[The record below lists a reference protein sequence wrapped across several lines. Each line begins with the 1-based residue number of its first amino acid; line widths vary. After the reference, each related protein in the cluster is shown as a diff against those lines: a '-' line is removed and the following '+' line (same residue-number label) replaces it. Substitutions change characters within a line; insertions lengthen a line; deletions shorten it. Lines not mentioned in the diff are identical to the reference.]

1 MDFRVYLEPTRA
13 TACSTIRAQLGGA
26 CATIISSLF
35 SSCLCF
41 ISDST
46 HSLPLLHKGCFAL
59 FHLPRVWSFLFLFFF
74 CKRREGNFRGVH
86 FYLFV
91 LCINQFSFL
100 LFFPV
105 SVSLFAFFF
114 FFFTWFFC
122 FSFSFNEFDLGLGW
136 ASELLE
142 SHHCFFCLCLFNS
155 LFVLASLVCTTFCF
169 TCLFFVIFFFFF

>member
-59 FHLPRVWSFLFLFFF
+59 FYLPRVWSFLFLFFF
-74 CKRREGNFRGVH
+74 LQEEGGEFSGGTLLSVCSV
-86 FYLFV
+86 YQSV
-91 LCINQFSFL
+91 QFS
-100 LFFPV
+100 
-105 SVSLFAFFF
+105 SLFLCLCKFVRFLFF

-142 SHHCFFCLCLFNS
+142 SHHMFLLSLSIQFTFCPRKFGMYYVLFHLSFFCD
-155 LFVLASLVCTTFCF
+155 
-169 TCLFFVIFFFFF
+169 FFFF

>member
-59 FHLPRVWSFLFLFFF
+59 FHLPRVWSFLFLFF

-100 LFFPV
+100 LFFSV

-142 SHHCFFCLCLFNS
+142 SHHMFLLSLSIQFTFCPRKFGMYYVLFHLSFFCD
-155 LFVLASLVCTTFCF
+155 
-169 TCLFFVIFFFFF
+169 FFFF